1 MKKFKNK
8 ASHRQKVHHIH
19 IEIFVNLQPEEIHF
33 YSDST
38 KKLTTQPSHYF
49 WDIDISSSVH
59 TKSSALTFELGS
71 VRYSPTI
78 LVRCSI
84 PSFWGCWKKNLIIGM
99 KACQHFLMSSE
110 TIPTAAFWIEGIKL
124 GVWLWQFGQ
133 NSFQLRFDV
142 YKNRT
147 DSLHKSF
154 SLIPASV
161 RAIFVNSWI
170 KRLYCTSSSSTILN
184 LNPRTVIPFS
194 WVSASC
200 TVSSW
205 MFRWTKCN
213 SSGYLATVTFTQCR
227 MGYELSYF

>member
-1 MKKFKNK
+1 M
-8 ASHRQKVHHIH
+8 
-19 IEIFVNLQPEEIHF
+19 
-33 YSDST
+33 
-38 KKLTTQPSHYF
+38 
-49 WDIDISSSVH
+49 
-59 TKSSALTFELGS
+59 
-71 VRYSPTI
+71 
-78 LVRCSI
+78 
-84 PSFWGCWKKNLIIGM
+84 
-99 KACQHFLMSSE
+99 
-110 TIPTAAFWIEGIKL
+110 
-124 GVWLWQFGQ
+124 
-133 NSFQLRFDV
+133 FDV

-147 DSLHKSF
+147 DSMHKSF

-213 SSGYLATVTFTQCR
+213 SSGYLATVIFVRNAGWDGNFLIHELNIEWKQIVPQR
-227 MGYELSYF
+227 AGMEYSYIYEVYNSFMLLEIEVQT